1 MSNNMPK
8 VSVIIPV
15 YNVEKYLRKCLDS
28 VINQTYK
35 NLEIICVDDGSP
47 DNSGGILD
55 EYAQIDS
62 RIIVI
67 HQKNAGVSIARNRA
81 LDIATGEY
89 IAFVDSDDWLEPQ
102 CYELAVTEMLRD
114 PEIDL
119 VSWGCNVINER
130 NCSERE
136 YKSTVNWLN
145 CNFSGKKKLTP
156 PLSKRLTANLWS
168 MLFKATVITNNSLR
182 FRNYKYAE
190 DMLFL
195 FEGLLDVHYIYY
207 INLKLYNYV
216 LNPSSALVKFNEF
229 NNPLLAYKIR
239 LEQLKEIYHVYKDK
253 EKLKFFAEIVF
264 NRVFSSLLYTLS
276 FVPYKNM
283 PDCLDQLESIVSF
296 LDPSCIL
303 GEEIDWIRKKQFWK
317 FKQLNLPYVDIGN
330 SFCGLKV
337 FRNENPYFVLN
348 ILGIKISVH
357 YQKIFSVKNDKKKNC
372 KVLNICGLKIKF
384 SKNKT
389 FTAYIKKF
397 LSKVF
402 FVGNSYKG
410 DAKVKIVRIL
420 GITFKH
426 KITFESRIKQFIKLN
441 KKFVE
446 RKNKK
451 VKRRL
456 FMTTGNLS
464 LLNNLTIIKQLNE
477 PNCEDVLF
485 VYTNM
490 KNEKFIDCAQ
500 KMASLHNF
508 KKEYYHSSTCN
519 DFREYFLKN
528 KLYDFDEV
536 YFPNQFHSFR
546 IPSELLQNSDWIL
559 TDEGCGCK
567 LARSQYLNYDKI
579 QKIITHIYLDKLDF
593 FGLTNKNMEKI
604 VQINKKIFEN
614 ICNECVKLYP
624 VHLNLVPTDKAIIFC
639 GSWWEV
645 TGLSKERY
653 MSLQNNLFDKLLDF
667 GYKILFKPHPRD
679 SRNYLNNSNIVVLNT
694 QLPLECYKFDD
705 VVAIV
710 SFGSSASLQS
720 PYFSN
725 LAGFNALPFN
735 PNRDLENKWLDLLV
749 KKMVYNYTTPIDV
762 LFTVDSVKYSRDEL
776 RTILFEKCQ
785 RFINL
790 LPKLSENEEFKQ
802 FALSKNYKIS
812 Y

>member
-1 MSNNMPK
+1 MDNTPK
-8 VSVIIPV
+8 ITVIIPV

-35 NLEIICVDDGSP
+35 NLEIICIDDGSP
-47 DNSGGILD
+47 DNSGAILD

-67 HQKNAGVSIARNRA
+67 HQENAGVSVARNRG

-102 CYELAVTEMLRD
+102 CYELAVAEFLKD

-119 VSWGCNVINER
+119 VSWDVNIVSGGENEKR
-130 NCSERE
+130 FVTYLHTYPSFVDKQR
-136 YKSTVNWLN
+136 
-145 CNFSGKKKLTP
+145 LTEQI
-156 PLSKRLTANLWS
+156 SKRMSGVVWKLLLKRSIIEALN
-168 MLFKATVITNNSLR
+168 LR
-182 FRNYKYAE
+182 FLNYKLSE
-190 DMLFL
+190 DTLFL
-195 FEGLLDVHYIYY
+195 YSYFADIKYIYF
-207 INLKLYNYV
+207 IKTKLYNY
-216 LNPSSALVKFNEF
+216 L
-229 NNPLLAYKIR
+229 
-239 LEQLKEIYHVYKDK
+239 LEQNYATNNFAPANNFIFALDNYIQAINEIIKFYKSIDK
-253 EKLKFFAEIVF
+253 LDFCNKIIYRRFFNTLLWSLKFAKEQENQYTIQQLSLFCNELPSGF
-264 NRVFSSLLYTLS
+264 NWGIEL
-276 FVPYKNM
+276 
-283 PDCLDQLESIVSF
+283 
-296 LDPSCIL
+296 
-303 GEEIDWIRKKQFWK
+303 DWIRKKQFWK

-426 KITFESRIKQFIKLN
+426 KISFESRIKQFIKLN

-477 PNCEDVLF
+477 SNCEDVLF

-490 KNEKFIDCAQ
+490 KNKKFIDCAQ

-519 DFREYFLKN
+519 DFREYFLKK

-546 IPSELLQNSDWIL
+546 IPSELMQNSDWIL

-593 FGLTNKNMEKI
+593 FGLSKENLNKI
-604 VQINKKIFEN
+604 VPIDKKIFEN
-614 ICNECVKLYP
+614 ICNECVKFYP
-624 VHLNLVPTDKAIIFC
+624 VELNCDEKTVIFC

-645 TGLSKERY
+645 TGLSKEQY
-653 MSLQNNLFDKLLDF
+653 MLLQNKLLEKLLDL

-679 SRNYLNNSNIVVLNT
+679 QRNYLNNSNIVILST
-694 QLPLECYKFDD
+694 CLPLECYKFDD

-710 SFGSSASLQS
+710 SFGSSVSLQS
-720 PYFSN
+720 PYFSH

-735 PNRDLENKWLDLLV
+735 HNKVLESKWLDLLV
-749 KKMVYNYTTPIDV
+749 KKMVHDYTTPIDI
-762 LFTVDSVKYSRDEL
+762 LFTVDPVKYPTKEL
-776 RTILFEKCQ
+776 RTILFKKCQ
-785 RFINL
+785 SYIKL

-802 FALSKNYKIS
+802 FALNKNYNTR